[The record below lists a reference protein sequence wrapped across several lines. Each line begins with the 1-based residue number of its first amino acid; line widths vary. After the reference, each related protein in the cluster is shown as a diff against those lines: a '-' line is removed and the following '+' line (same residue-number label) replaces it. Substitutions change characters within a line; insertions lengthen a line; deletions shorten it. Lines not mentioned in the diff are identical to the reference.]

1 MTFPSP
7 TWTAVAADDLSQP
20 WHRDAALSLGLVVP
34 NAYNTLHGGAVA
46 AIAEAIGMACA
57 RAAAGD
63 NEMFL
68 GELSTAYLSAARLD
82 VRSASLSILPKS
94 GLSCFLTLSLL
105 IPLHHCTASTAPS
118 WISRCL
124 QRLLL
129 RQPRLRWPS
138 ARAMKRGHCSS
149 LHVRRHH
156 CHKERQASDATRLRR
171 AAAHRSR
178 RCRRSPQ
185 ASSRGRWPDLHCCD
199 TPQLRHAANNLSNL
213 LLMPVTCFE
222 EMISL

>member
-1 MTFPSP
+1 MVARSRPSRRP
-7 TWTAVAADDLSQP
+7 SGWP
-20 WHRDAALSLGLVVP
+20 
-34 NAYNTLHGGAVA
+34 
-46 AIAEAIGMACA
+46 A

-63 NEMFL
+63 NKMFL

-105 IPLHHCTASTAPS
+105 IPLHHCTASTASS

-138 ARAMKRGHCSS
+138 AGAMKRGTVPHSTCIVATATRNAR
-149 LHVRRHH
+149 LLMLL
-156 CHKERQASDATRLRR
+156 ASD
-171 AAAHRSR
+171 
-178 RCRRSPQ
+178 
-185 ASSRGRWPDLHCCD
+185 G
-199 TPQLRHAANNLSNL
+199 L
-213 LLMPVTCFE
+213 LLTDPVGVEGLPKLLLVVAGPTCTAVTRPNSD
-222 EMISL
+222 MLPTTSPTCC